1 MKPSRTVAA
10 LVALAFS
17 ASLAAPFA
25 EARPPRVYKPSI
37 GAVDPSAKALA
48 SAYANPTQAA
58 QAIAGPGVTVSNAS
72 WKGNIGIGAF
82 SGALAE
88 VGIDSGVVLTTGY
101 LNTIFRPNADPD
113 TSDIHDFSSNS
124 SDADLEAIVAPYDTY
139 DATVLEFDITTSA
152 TSITIQY
159 VFASEE
165 YNEFVDS
172 EYNDVFAFFVNGANC
187 ARVNGQPVTV
197 NTINAGENPALF
209 VNNTGAVRAI
219 EFDGL
224 TVVLTCSAQV
234 TPNVPNRVKLAI
246 ADVSDP
252 IYDAAVFIATAGI
265 NAGTPQP
272 GQQALAVEYFHGGM
286 GHYFV
291 TSIPG
296 EVTALDTNPSLGWAR
311 TGETFTVW
319 STGTGLADVCRLF
332 TTFFAPKSSHFYT
345 AIPFECNLLVANP
358 IWVFETGSA
367 FKVVL
372 PSGGV
377 CPIGVKLYRLY
388 NNAQGGAA
396 NHRYTTSLA
405 IRQQMINQGFVPED
419 GAEWCVLD

>member
-37 GAVDPSAKALA
+37 GGIDPSAKALA

-72 WKGNIGIGAF
+72 WKGNVGIGAF
-82 SGALAE
+82 SGAQAE
-88 VGIDSGVVLTTGY
+88 VGIESGVVLTTGF
-101 LNTIFRPNADPD
+101 LNTIFRPNSADD
-113 TSDIHDFSSNS
+113 TSDIHDFLADT
-124 SDADLEAIVAPYDTY
+124 SDADLDAIVAPYDTY

-172 EYNDVFAFFVNGANC
+172 EYNDVFAFFVNGTNC

-197 NTINAGENPALF
+197 NTINAGENPGLF
-209 VNNTGAVRAI
+209 INNTGGVRAI

-252 IYDAAVFIATAGI
+252 IYDAAVFIKTAGI
-265 NAGTPQP
+265 NTGTPQP
-272 GQQALAVEYFHGGM
+272 GQQALAVEYFHQGM

-296 EVTALDTNPSLGWAR
+296 EITALDGNASLGWAR

-319 STGTGLADVCRLF
+319 SSGTGLADVCRFF

-345 AIPFECNLLVANP
+345 AIPSECNGLKANP
-358 IWVFETGSA
+358 IWIFETGSA
-367 FKVVL
+367 FMVVL
-372 PSGGV
+372 PNAGV

-396 NHRYTTSLA
+396 NHRYTKSLA

-419 GAEWCVLD
+419 GAEWCVL